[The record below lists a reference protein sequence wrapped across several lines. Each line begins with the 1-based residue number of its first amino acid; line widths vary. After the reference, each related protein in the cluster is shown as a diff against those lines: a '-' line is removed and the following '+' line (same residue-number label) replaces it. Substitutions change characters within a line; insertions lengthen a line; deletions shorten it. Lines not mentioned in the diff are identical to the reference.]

1 MIPYINWARFI
12 IPTLDLSHIP
22 KSLLSPIFY
31 SPKLSLIYLQTTR
44 AFLEGKNLLKFLGK
58 NLNLL
63 LNYGVFKDI
72 LPFSKNDKDY
82 TFCKQVYKSSWPIKP
97 SLSTS
102 IILHSLIM
110 SSSLLLLSIFYF
122 MNSAKSVTVA
132 KYSFSLCSNLFSRAL
147 IDRLLASR
155 KN

>member
-1 MIPYINWARFI
+1 MSPIILQYIKNI

-44 AFLEGKNLLKFLGK
+44 AFLEGRYLLKFYGK

-72 LPFSKNDKDY
+72 LPFSKNDKVY
-82 TFCKQVYKSSWPIKP
+82 TFCKQVYKSS
-97 SLSTS
+97 
-102 IILHSLIM
+102 
-110 SSSLLLLSIFYF
+110 
-122 MNSAKSVTVA
+122 
-132 KYSFSLCSNLFSRAL
+132 
-147 IDRLLASR
+147 
-155 KN
+155 